1 MALNP
6 SLGSMDSEYDLG
18 STHSDLSLADDP
30 PPHGG
35 MPTVMPAS
43 QADPTF
49 PCLKPSNP
57 SPQGLSSEERKAHN
71 HSSVSFREGR
81 RASDTSLTQGAD
93 FLLFN
98 RVGFLLFSSVTFS
111 LNVAVKTHLCQPAQI
126 NIFSLLSDCMKN
138 PKKNP

>member
-18 STHSDLSLADDP
+18 STNSDLSLAEDP

-35 MPTVMPAS
+35 TLTSMPTS

-49 PCLKPSNP
+49 PCLQPSNAT
-57 SPQGLSSEERKAHN
+57 PQALISEERKAHN

-81 RASDTSLTQGAD
+81 RASDTSLTQGAN
-93 FLLFN
+93 F
-98 RVGFLLFSSVTFS
+98 FSFQT
-111 LNVAVKTHLCQPAQI
+111 
-126 NIFSLLSDCMKN
+126 
-138 PKKNP
+138 